1 MCQTK
6 WSVTTPKALKISVKS
21 RRNKTFFEAS
31 RCNKNPKPSV
41 ITNEKT
47 HSESLVTLLVPNRLT
62 KYVAVALLLVCLGGL
77 AVAQTPNR
85 KLVMGSVYRVVR
97 NLIEVK
103 QEAGDLAIIKV
114 EATTKYLDS
123 TTQAPAKLKDIAV
136 GDQIVIKVIVKNGV
150 DTAEEVKFVSALG
163 GRR

>member
-1 MCQTK
+1 MNFRLPNRVTK
-6 WSVTTPKALKISVKS
+6 CIA
-21 RRNKTFFEAS
+21 A
-31 RCNKNPKPSV
+31 
-41 ITNEKT
+41 
-47 HSESLVTLLVPNRLT
+47 TLLL
-62 KYVAVALLLVCLGGL
+62 ACLGQL

-85 KLVMGSVYRVVR
+85 KLVLGSVYRVVR

-114 EATTKYLDS
+114 DATTKYVDS
-123 TTQAPAKLKDIAV
+123 TTLAPAKLKDIAV

-163 GRR
+163 DRR